1 VRRVLFLAYHFP
13 PIGGG
18 GVQRN
23 SKFVRYLRDFGY
35 EPVVVTGPG
44 LPRGRWTPQDATLA
58 DDVDGVEVR
67 RIADAEPDAATGW
80 RGRAERVLAMATR
93 WERWFVAGAL
103 EAGVS
108 AGRGV
113 ELVYASLEPYN
124 ASAIAARKLAR
135 ALRVPLVVDLQ
146 DPWALDEMRVYP
158 TGLHRRLELRR
169 MRRALRAAD
178 AIVMNTPEA
187 AARVRRR
194 FPELA
199 KRTIV
204 SITNGF
210 DAADF
215 EGTPPERRDGAFRIV
230 HSGYLHT
237 LLGRKVRQGRR
248 RRRVVGGAVEPR
260 VDILTRSHVYL
271 LEAVERLCAAR
282 PDLADAVEVHLAGVL
297 SDEDRE
303 LAERCPA
310 VRLPGYLPHHETVD
324 LLRTADLL
332 FLPMQDLPAGVR
344 AGLTPG
350 KTYEYLAA
358 ARPILAAVPDGDA
371 RDLLERSGQAFV
383 CRPSDVEAMTA
394 ILEAELEHR
403 RAGTPTRPARAE
415 LLARYERLS
424 LSADLADVF
433 DRTLRVDR
441 SARLAAP
448 VAAAL

>member
-1 VRRVLFLAYHFP
+1 VRRILFLAYHFP

-35 EPVVVTGPG
+35 DPVVVTGPG
-44 LPRGRWTPQDATLA
+44 GPRGRWTPRDATLA
-58 DDVDGVEVR
+58 DDVDGVEVH
-67 RIADAEPDAATGW
+67 RIAAPEPAAASGW
-80 RGRAERVLAMATR
+80 RSRVERVLAVPTR

-103 EAGVS
+103 ECGVS
-108 AGRGV
+108 DV
-113 ELVYASLEPYN
+113 ELVYASLEPYD
-124 ASAIAARKLAR
+124 ASAVAGRKLAR
-135 ALRVPLVVDLQ
+135 ALGVPLVVDLQ

-187 AARVRRR
+187 ASRVAHR

-199 KRTIV
+199 GKTIV

-215 EGTPPERRDGAFRIV
+215 EAAPATRLDHAFRIV

-248 RRRVVGGAVEPR
+248 LRRLIGGAVEPR
-260 VDILTRSHVYL
+260 VDILPRSHVFL
-271 LEAVERLCAAR
+271 LEAVERLRAAR
-282 PDLADAVEVHLAGVL
+282 PDLAAHVEVHLAGVL
-297 SDEDRE
+297 SEEDRE
-303 LAERCPA
+303 IAERSPSA
-310 VRLPGYLPHHETVD
+310 RLPGYLAHRETLD
-324 LLRTADLL
+324 LVRTADLL
-332 FLPMQDLPAGVR
+332 FLPMQDLPPGVR

-371 RDLLERSGQAFV
+371 RDLLERSGHAFT
-383 CRPSDVEAMTA
+383 CRPSDVAAMA
-394 ILEAELEHR
+394 ELLEAELVRWH
-403 RAGTPTRPARAE
+403 AGEATRVVPSPV
-415 LLARYERLS
+415 LATYERRQLT
-424 LSADLADVF
+424 AGLAGLF
-433 DRTLRVDR
+433 DETLGVVP
-441 SARLAAP
+441 LA
-448 VAAAL
+448 VAV